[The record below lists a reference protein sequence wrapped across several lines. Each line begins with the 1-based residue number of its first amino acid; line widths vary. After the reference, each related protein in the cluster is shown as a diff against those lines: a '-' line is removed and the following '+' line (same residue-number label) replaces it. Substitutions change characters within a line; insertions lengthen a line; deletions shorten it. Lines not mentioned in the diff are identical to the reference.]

1 MGCLSA
7 ITGTYFLKING
18 FCHKSTTNRFVG
30 CLIDVF
36 DIITVCFFHTFELPF
51 GNHLT
56 ALTACIGDGTFE
68 NGTFSTINIFDS
80 LFVGYFPSIVGRRI
94 TLSDNT
100 AEVSSLPSVELSV
113 RFSVHLL
120 TTVSHTH
127 LAVVTHRGKHR
138 TRHQISFGFFT
149 CIVSWNTPASIQRNR
164 RNREI
169 PTLSKPSTTAFT
181 TVLYAQRRSHT
192 IACGRHFKAI
202 LKIGRTSVVGCRRCN
217 EIDF

>member
-94 TLSDNT
+94 TLADDT
-100 AEVSSLPSVELSV
+100 AEVSSLTGIELSV
-113 RFSVHLL
+113 GLPCHLL
-120 TTVSHTH
+120 TTVGNTH
-127 LAVVTHRGKHR
+127 FAVIPHGRKHG
-138 TRHQISFGFFT
+138 S
-149 CIVSWNTPASIQRNR
+149 
-164 RNREI
+164 
-169 PTLSKPSTTAFT
+169 
-181 TVLYAQRRSHT
+181 
-192 IACGRHFKAI
+192 
-202 LKIGRTSVVGCRRCN
+202 
-217 EIDF
+217 

>member
-1 MGCLSA
+1 MGCLST
-7 ITGTYFLKING
+7 ISGTYFLKING

-36 DIITVCFFHTFELPF
+36 DIITVCFFHTFEFPLRDNLACVAAKVCYCAFEDCSFTAIDVLDALLVGNLPIIVRR
-51 GNHLT
+51 T
-56 ALTACIGDGTFE
+56 VALAD
-68 NGTFSTINIFDS
+68 D
-80 LFVGYFPSIVGRRI
+80 
-94 TLSDNT
+94 T
-100 AEVSSLPSVELSV
+100 AEVSALTGIELAVSLA
-113 RFSVHLL
+113 RHLL
-120 TTVSHTH
+120 TTVGNAH

-192 IACGRHFKAI
+192 IAGRGHLEAI
-202 LKIGRTSVVGCRRCN
+202 L
-217 EIDF
+217 